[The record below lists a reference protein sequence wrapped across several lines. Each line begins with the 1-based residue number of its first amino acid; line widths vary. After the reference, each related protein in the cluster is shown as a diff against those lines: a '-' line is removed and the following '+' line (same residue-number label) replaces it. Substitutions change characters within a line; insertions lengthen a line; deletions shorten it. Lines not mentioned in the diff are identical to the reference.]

1 MLGLQK
7 VDWEQKAR
15 DGWLCHE
22 FFGGIHLYHGG
33 RDDAGVELSGAGCRM
48 LETCNG
54 NSFDWIALFSYIRE
68 QGDEMNPRPAPLSA
82 VPHGTAAPQPY
93 SYALTSEQ
101 QRRHQRLQ
109 LLQPGLLCGM
119 RRAVVGPQGLRAVR
133 LAGQLIVLRQGP
145 IYRPILVRHAVCRV
159 TPRVFDG
166 QRGRIWC
173 C

>member
-1 MLGLQK
+1 MNILIDYLRFTSKIHNWVDLAEMLGLQK
-7 VDWEQKAR
+7 VDWEQGKAR

-54 NSFDWIALFSYIRE
+54 NSFDWVALFSYIRE

-101 QRRHQRLQ
+101 QRRHQRLHAALSCLPLPARLQ
-109 LLQPGLLCGM
+109 LCFQLPHEQRPYLRWLCLLCA
-119 RRAVVGPQGLRAVR
+119 RLLHWLR
-133 LAGQLIVLRQGP
+133 L
-145 IYRPILVRHAVCRV
+145 
-159 TPRVFDG
+159 
-166 QRGRIWC
+166 
-173 C
+173 

>member
-7 VDWEQKAR
+7 VDWEQGKAR
-15 DGWLCHE
+15 DGWLYHE

-54 NSFDWIALFSYIRE
+54 NSFDWVALFSYIRE

-93 SYALTSEQ
+93 SYAPPPFL
-101 QRRHQRLQ
+101 RL
-109 LLQPGLLCGM
+109 LVPPSRSGICGPKI
-119 RRAVVGPQGLRAVR
+119 AIPPL
-133 LAGQLIVLRQGP
+133 
-145 IYRPILVRHAVCRV
+145 
-159 TPRVFDG
+159 
-166 QRGRIWC
+166 
-173 C
+173 

>member
-7 VDWEQKAR
+7 VDWEQGKAR

-109 LLQPGLLCGM
+109 LL
-119 RRAVVGPQGLRAVR
+119 
-133 LAGQLIVLRQGP
+133 
-145 IYRPILVRHAVCRV
+145 
-159 TPRVFDG
+159 
-166 QRGRIWC
+166 
-173 C
+173 